1 MTSDVPSVPPS
12 GTAVAE
18 AVLKDGVAG
27 LPQAFPAAWADELQ
41 ADFDTAFAAA
51 RSFPQGTVGRGPNR
65 YYFAVHPQQVR
76 RFADLVSLPGFT
88 SVCQEMLGADY
99 QIIEL
104 GFDVP
109 LAGAVDQPWHRDFA
123 APPQTRDHR
132 TLTSLAFNITT
143 VDVTPQMA
151 PFEIAP
157 GTHWD
162 SGETFDHGMFPGPG
176 STGRYDAL
184 AERRHPRRGD
194 MSVRTGL
201 TIHRG
206 TANHSDQPRAVLIIG
221 IVTAELAASPDTD
234 VHRISVTGDYR
245 DGLPAVVRDHLRCTV
260 VEELRPI
267 VQQHDIEGLVM
278 G

>member
-1 MTSDVPSVPPS
+1 MMTDVRHVAPPTTTIADSVHR
-12 GTAVAE
+12 
-18 AVLKDGVAG
+18 DGIAS
-27 LPQAFPAAWADELQ
+27 LPQAFPPSWADDLQ
-41 ADFDTAFAAA
+41 LDFEQAFAIAS
-51 RSFPQGTVGRGPNR
+51 SFPEGRVGRGPNR
-65 YYFAVHPQQVR
+65 YYFAVHPEQVR
-76 RFADLVSLPGFT
+76 RFADLAALPSFT
-88 SVCQEMLGADY
+88 SVCREMLGEDY

-109 LAGAVDQPWHRDFA
+109 LAGAVDQPWHRDF
-123 APPQTRDHR
+123 PLPRETSESR
-132 TLTSLAFNITT
+132 TLTSLAFNVTT

-162 SGETFDHGMFPGPG
+162 DGQSFDHGMFPAEG
-176 STGRYDAL
+176 SRERYDRL
-184 AERRHPRRGD
+184 GERRHPRRGD

-206 TANHSDQPRAVLIIG
+206 TANHSDRSRAVLIVG
-221 IVTAELAASPDTD
+221 AVTAELAASPETD
-234 VHRISVTGDYR
+234 VHRIGVTRAYHEQ
-245 DGLPAVVRDHLRCTV
+245 LPAVVRDHLRCTIV
-260 VEELRPI
+260 DELRPI

>member
-1 MTSDVPSVPPS
+1 MTTDDRHVAPPA
-12 GTAVAE
+12 TTVADAVHR
-18 AVLKDGVAG
+18 DGIAS
-27 LPQAFPAAWADELQ
+27 LPQAFPPSWADDLQ
-41 ADFDTAFAAA
+41 LDFEQAFATA
-51 RSFPQGTVGRGPNR
+51 RSLPDGTVGRGPNR
-65 YYFAVHPQQVR
+65 YYFAVHPEQVR
-76 RFADLVSLPGFT
+76 RFADLVTLPSFI
-88 SVCQEMLGADY
+88 SVCRQMLGDDY

-109 LAGAVDQPWHRDFA
+109 LAGAVDQPLHRDF
-123 APPQTRDHR
+123 PLPSGSGESR
-132 TLTSLAFNITT
+132 TLTSLAFNVTT

-162 SGETFDHGMFPGPG
+162 DGQSFDHGMFPAQGR
-176 STGRYDAL
+176 TERYDGL
-184 AERRHPRRGD
+184 GERRHPRRGD

-206 TANHSDQPRAVLIIG
+206 TANHSDRSRAVLIIG
-221 IVTAELAASPDTD
+221 AVTAQLAASPETD
-234 VHRISVTGDYR
+234 VHRIAVTRDYH
-245 DGLPAVVRDHLRCTV
+245 DQLPDAVRHHLRCTV

-267 VQQHDIEGLVM
+267 IQQHDIEGLVM